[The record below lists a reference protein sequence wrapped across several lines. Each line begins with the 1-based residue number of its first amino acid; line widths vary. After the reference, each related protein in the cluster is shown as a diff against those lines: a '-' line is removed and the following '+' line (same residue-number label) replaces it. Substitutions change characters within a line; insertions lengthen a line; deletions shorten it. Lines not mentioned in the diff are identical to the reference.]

1 VLFPEESSEAVTS
14 GHVQSG
20 PGENIWT
27 LVGNSSTEAGEKC
40 IMSILLSCTY
50 LSADITGVIK

>member
-1 VLFPEESSEAVTS
+1 VLFPEESSAAVTS

-27 LVGNSSTEAGEKC
+27 LVGNSSREAGKKC
-40 IMSILLSCTY
+40 VMSILLSCSY
-50 LSADITGVIK
+50 LLADITGFIK